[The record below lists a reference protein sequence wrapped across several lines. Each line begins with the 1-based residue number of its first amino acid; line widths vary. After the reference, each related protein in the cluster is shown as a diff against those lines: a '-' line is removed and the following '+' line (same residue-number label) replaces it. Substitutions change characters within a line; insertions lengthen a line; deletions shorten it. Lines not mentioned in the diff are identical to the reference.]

1 MAGIR
6 RLLPGLALLI
16 LVGAVGE
23 AVGAITPL
31 NPLVVAIALG
41 LVVANVA
48 DVPQT
53 FRPGIAT
60 QKLWLEVGIVLMG
73 ARIALDSVL
82 SAGLPLLLSV
92 LGIVAFTIGV
102 AEVLSRRLFGL
113 QRRLGSLLAA
123 GASICG
129 VSAVVATAGTVR
141 ADEEQIAYAT
151 SAILLFDAL
160 TLFAYPV
167 AGQLLDLSGQV
178 FGIWAGLSMFSTGPV
193 TAAGFAYSET
203 AGQWATLT
211 KLTRNVLLGAVV
223 LAYSVVYTGTD
234 EETVE
239 SDSDATDTDG
249 TDSDGTLRRLWQG
262 FPKFVLGF
270 VSVMLLASSGALTG
284 AEIDALTRAY
294 HYLFLAA
301 FAGLGLDIEVEGLR
315 RTGVG
320 PVALLFVTLVIVSVV
335 SLVGVQSLF

>member
-1 MAGIR
+1 MAGFR

-16 LVGAVGE
+16 AVGAVGE
-23 AVGAITPL
+23 AVGAVTPL
-31 NPLVVAIALG
+31 NSLVVAIALG
-41 LVVANVA
+41 ILVANVA
-48 DVPQT
+48 GVPAAC
-53 FRPGIAT
+53 RPGVAT

-82 SAGLPLLLSV
+82 AAGLPLLLSV
-92 LGIVAFTIGV
+92 VGIVAFTIAV
-102 AEVLSRRLFGL
+102 AEGLSRSLFGL

-129 VSAVVATAGTVR
+129 VSAVVAIAGTVR
-141 ADEEQIAYAT
+141 ADEDQIAYAT

-167 AGQLLDLSGQV
+167 VGQLLGLSGQV

-193 TAAGFAYSET
+193 TAAGFAYSEA

-223 LAYSVVYTGTD
+223 LAYSVAYTGTAG
-234 EETVE
+234 
-239 SDSDATDTDG
+239 SDSAFDAPG
-249 TDSDGTLRRLWQG
+249 RTLRELWQG

-270 VSVMLLASSGALTG
+270 VSVMVLASSGVLSP

-294 HYLFLAA
+294 HYLFLVA
-301 FAGLGLDIEVEGLR
+301 FAGLGLDIDARDLR
-315 RTGVG
+315 RTGAG
-320 PVALLFVTLVIVSVV
+320 PVGLLFVTLVVVSAV
-335 SLVGVQSLF
+335 SLVGVRFLF

>member
-1 MAGIR
+1 
-6 RLLPGLALLI
+6 
-16 LVGAVGE
+16 
-23 AVGAITPL
+23 
-31 NPLVVAIALG
+31 
-41 LVVANVA
+41 
-48 DVPQT
+48 
-53 FRPGIAT
+53 
-60 QKLWLEVGIVLMG
+60 
-73 ARIALDSVL
+73 
-82 SAGLPLLLSV
+82 
-92 LGIVAFTIGV
+92 
-102 AEVLSRRLFGL
+102 
-113 QRRLGSLLAA
+113 
-123 GASICG
+123 
-129 VSAVVATAGTVR
+129 
-141 ADEEQIAYAT
+141 
-151 SAILLFDAL
+151 
-160 TLFAYPV
+160 
-167 AGQLLDLSGQV
+167 
-178 FGIWAGLSMFSTGPV
+178 V

-239 SDSDATDTDG
+239 SDSDATDTAG

-320 PVALLFVTLVIVSVV
+320 PVALLFVTLVIVSAV
-335 SLVGVQSLF
+335 SLVGVQFLF